1 MKKITF
7 FVFAL
12 MASFSF
18 AQGLEDFANSNATGS
33 YSDDSFIGNDGITWS
48 YVASRDA
55 NGDANSS
62 GINLPALMLRRV
74 SDNSKITSSSISG
87 GIGNFSMKLYKGFTG
102 GGDRQVEVFINGVS
116 VGTSQAFD
124 DFTEQTFSIN
134 DINIG
139 GDVVIEIVNT
149 TSKQVIIDD
158 ITWTAFAGAPTPTL
172 SVVDAEPSGSTT
184 TVAPSELD
192 QIELEFN
199 VANFTVGTDG
209 YISWEILNVTDGG
222 THQSGDLLD
231 LNNQP
236 IQITPFEGGKQYILN
251 AVLKDN
257 NDQDL
262 TNPEAN
268 YTLTANA
275 LGYVEVA
282 DLAALRNGA
291 TDGTFYK
298 VTGEVVL
305 TYQQDFRGQKYLQD
319 ATAGILIDDDPEA
332 ISTTYNIED
341 GITGLSGTLN
351 SFNGMLQ
358 LNPDTDP
365 GAATSTGNTVNPQIL
380 TITEFN
386 TNFENYEAELVAFED
401 VTFTDADGIITF
413 VNGDS
418 YTIEDAGQNT
428 TLVEALFNQAYTGV
442 IIPTNAVNVAGLAGE
457 ENNGDYRIYP
467 RDNDIDV
474 TLSNTNFTNE
484 NISIYPNPT
493 KGEIVNISIVDGTEF
508 DVDVYS
514 ILGKRVLSQ
523 SAQNTARLNTS
534 SLQSGVYLVKITQNN
549 QSLTKKLVVQ

>member
-7 FVFAL
+7 FVLAL

-33 YSDDSFIGNDGITWS
+33 YLDDSFVGNNGITWT

-55 NGDANSS
+55 NGDENSS

-74 SDNSKITSSSISG
+74 SDNSKITSSTISG
-87 GIGNFSMKLYKGFTG
+87 GIGDFSMKLYKGFTG
-102 GGDRQVEVFINGVS
+102 GGDRQVEVFINGIS
-116 VGTSQAFD
+116 VGTSQPFD
-124 DFTEQTFSIN
+124 DFTEQTFSVS
-134 DINIG
+134 DINVG
-139 GDVVIEIVNT
+139 GDIIIEIVNIT
-149 TSKQVIIDD
+149 PKQVIIDD
-158 ITWTAFAGAPTPTL
+158 ISWTAFAGAPTPTL

-209 YISWEILNVTDGG
+209 YISWEISNVTDGV
-222 THQSGDLLD
+222 THQAGDLLD

-236 IQITPFEGGKQYILN
+236 IQITPFEGGKQYVLN

-257 NDQDL
+257 SDQDL
-262 TNPEAN
+262 TNPEAT

-275 LGYVEVA
+275 IGYVEVA

-298 VTGEVVL
+298 VPGEVVL
-305 TYQQDFRGQKYLQD
+305 TYQQSFRGQKYLQD
-319 ATAGILIDDDPEA
+319 ATAGILIDDDPGA
-332 ISTTYNIED
+332 ITSTYNVED
-341 GITGLSGTLN
+341 GITGLSGTLS

-358 LNPDTDP
+358 FNPDTDP

-380 TITEFN
+380 TISEFN

-401 VTFTDADGIITF
+401 VTFTTADGVITF
-413 VNGDS
+413 NDGDS
-418 YTIEDAGQNT
+418 YPIEDASQNT
-428 TLVEALFNQAYTGV
+428 TLVEALFNLEYTGDIV
-442 IIPTNAVNVAGLAGE
+442 PTNAVNVAGLAGE
-457 ENNGDYRIYP
+457 ENNGEYRIYP

-474 TLSNTNFTNE
+474 TLSNTSFTN
-484 NISIYPNPT
+484 SDVVFYPNPV
-493 KGEIVNISIVDGTEF
+493 KGNLVNISISNANTFTVE
-508 DVDVYS
+508 VYNV
-514 ILGKRVLSQ
+514 LGKQVLKQTANNS
-523 SAQNTARLNTS
+523 ARLNTA
-534 SLQSGVYLVKITQNN
+534 SLKSGVYLVKITEGN

>member
-7 FVFAL
+7 FVLAL

-33 YSDDSFIGNDGITWS
+33 YSDDSFVGNNGITWT

-55 NGDANSS
+55 NGDENSS

-74 SDNSKITSSSISG
+74 SDNSKITSSTISG
-87 GIGNFSMKLYKGFTG
+87 GIGDFSMKLYKGFTG
-102 GGDRQVEVFINGVS
+102 GGDRQVEVFINGIS
-116 VGTSQAFD
+116 VGTSQPFD
-124 DFTEQTFSIN
+124 DFTEQTFSVS
-134 DINIG
+134 DINVG
-139 GDVVIEIVNT
+139 GDIIIEIVNIT
-149 TSKQVIIDD
+149 PKQVIIDD
-158 ITWTAFAGAPTPTL
+158 ISWTAFAGAPTPTL

-199 VANFTVGTDG
+199 VANFAVGTDG
-209 YISWEILNVTDGG
+209 YISWEISNVTDGV
-222 THQSGDLLD
+222 THQAGDLLD

-236 IQITPFEGGKQYILN
+236 IQITPFEGGKQYVLT

-257 NDQDL
+257 NDVEL

-275 LGYVEVA
+275 IGYVEVA

-298 VTGEVVL
+298 VTGEAVL
-305 TYQQDFRGQKYLQD
+305 TYQQSFRGQKYVQD
-319 ATAGILIDDDPEA
+319 ASAGILIDDDPGA
-332 ISTTYNIED
+332 ITSTYNVED

-358 LNPDTDP
+358 FNPDTDP

-380 TITEFN
+380 TISEFN
-386 TNFENYEAELVAFED
+386 TNFENYEGELVAFEN
-401 VTFTDADGIITF
+401 VTFTTADGVITF
-413 VNGDS
+413 DNGDA
-418 YTIEDAGQNT
+418 YPIEDAGQNS
-428 TLVEALFNQAYTGV
+428 TLVEALFKLAYTGDIV
-442 IIPTNAVNVAGLAGE
+442 PTNTVNVAGLAGE
-457 ENNGDYRIYP
+457 ENNGEYRIYP

-474 TLSNTNFTNE
+474 TLSNTSFTN
-484 NISIYPNPT
+484 SDVVLYPNPV
-493 KGEIVNISIVDGTEF
+493 KGNLVNISISNANTFTVE
-508 DVDVYS
+508 VYNV
-514 ILGKRVLSQ
+514 LGKQVLKQ
-523 SAQNTARLNTS
+523 TANNSAQLNTA
-534 SLQSGVYLVKITQNN
+534 SLKSGVYLVKITEGN

>member
-7 FVFAL
+7 IVFAL

-18 AQGLEDFANSNATGS
+18 AQGLEDFTNSNATSG
-33 YSDDSFIGNDGITWS
+33 YADDSFVGNNGITWT
-48 YVASRDA
+48 YVASRDG

-74 SDNSKITSSSISG
+74 SDNSKITSSTISG
-87 GIGNFSMKLYKGFTG
+87 GIGDFSMKLYKGFTG
-102 GGDRQVEVFINGVS
+102 GGDRQVEVFINGIS
-116 VGTSQAFD
+116 VGTSQPFD
-124 DFTEQTFSIN
+124 DFTEQTFSVS
-134 DINIG
+134 DINVG
-139 GDVVIEIVNT
+139 GDIIIEIVNIT
-149 TSKQVIIDD
+149 PKQVIIDD
-158 ITWTAFAGAPTPTL
+158 ISWTAFAGAPTPTL

-209 YISWEILNVTDGG
+209 YISWEISNVTDGV
-222 THQSGDLLD
+222 THQAGDLLD

-236 IQITPFEGGKQYILN
+236 IQITPFEGGKQYVLT

-257 NDQDL
+257 NDVEL

-275 LGYVEVA
+275 IGYVEVA

-305 TYQQDFRGQKYLQD
+305 TYQQSFRGQKYVQD
-319 ATAGILIDDDPEA
+319 ASAGILIDDDPGA
-332 ISTTYNIED
+332 ITSTYNVED

-358 LNPDTDP
+358 FNPDTDP

-380 TITEFN
+380 TISEFN
-386 TNFENYEAELVAFED
+386 TNFENYEGELVAFENI
-401 VTFTDADGIITF
+401 TFTTADGVITF
-413 VNGDS
+413 DNGDA
-418 YTIEDAGQNT
+418 YPIEDAGQNS
-428 TLVEALFNQAYTGV
+428 TLVEALFNLAYTGDIV
-442 IIPTNAVNVAGLAGE
+442 PTNTVNVAGLAGE
-457 ENNGDYRIYP
+457 ENNGEYRIYP

-474 TLSNTNFTNE
+474 TLSNTSFTN
-484 NISIYPNPT
+484 SDVVLYPNPV
-493 KGEIVNISIVDGTEF
+493 KGNLVNISISNANTFTVE
-508 DVDVYS
+508 VYNV
-514 ILGKRVLSQ
+514 LGKQVLKQ
-523 SAQNTARLNTS
+523 TANNSAQLNTA
-534 SLQSGVYLVKITQNN
+534 SLKSGVYLVKVTEGN